1 MRTWRLSPADSERI
15 QASLLT
21 ARAGF
26 DGVFFARADYDDLAR
41 RKGAAEAEAVWRAA
55 PATYGAAADVFLG
68 NFPNHYGPP
77 HGFNFEWGSTDPPIQ
92 VQPPPPARIRPFP
105 SDVCH
110 QSVCQYCDA
119 RSPCLYPFL

>member
-1 MRTWRLSPADSERI
+1 MLPKSLFDDATSAAST

-41 RKGAAEAEAVWRAA
+41 RKNAGEAEAVWRGS
-55 PATYGAAADVFLG
+55 PAVHGDTADVFMG

-77 HGFNFEWGSTDPPIQ
+77 SGFFFEWGSADPPVQ
-92 VQPPPPARIRPFP
+92 VGTRPRSRAAAARRRG
-105 SDVCH
+105 SWLRMQRH
-110 QSVCQYCDA
+110 
-119 RSPCLYPFL
+119 LT